1 MATDRLKAALEQV
14 ENLSPERQNMI
25 AEQIL
30 ETIEDQ
36 EWDEWFVQPE
46 ISQMMDELEE
56 KAKEQH
62 LAGKTKKY
70 IPGKSLAEL
79 FQR

>member
-1 MATDRLKAALEQV
+1 MATDQLKAALEQV

-36 EWDEWFVQPE
+36 EWDEWLAQSE

-56 KAKEQH
+56 KAKAQH

-79 FQR
+79 FQ